1 MKSFNVTFHKEDNVD
16 NMQIQK
22 LNDEEYHN
30 ATIGGTRHLFE
41 IDTNIGFFVFFD
53 AEDKDGNVSH
63 LLLQF
68 EEEEEEPV
76 ACYSFAMK
84 DYYEFMALYLND
96 LEFIDETE
104 DQEEVE
110 LEESNSIHH
119 LVHLLFHII
128 EEGNDLEV

>member
-22 LNDEEYHN
+22 LNDEEYHSS
-30 ATIGGTRHLFE
+30 TEGGTRHLFE

-128 EEGNDLEV
+128 EEGNDIEA

>member
-16 NMQIQK
+16 NMLIQK
-22 LNDEEYHN
+22 LNDEEYHK
-30 ATIGGTRHLFE
+30 ATEGGTRHLFE

-53 AEDKDGNVSH
+53 SEDNDGNVSH
-63 LLLQF
+63 LLLQYED
-68 EEEEEEPV
+68 EEEDPI

-104 DQEEVE
+104 GEEEVE
-110 LEESNSIHH
+110 LEATNSIHH

>member
-16 NMQIQK
+16 NMLIQK
-22 LNDEEYHN
+22 LNDEEYQK
-30 ATIGGTRHLFE
+30 ATEGGTRHLFE
-41 IDTNIGFFVFFD
+41 IDTNVGFFVFFD
-53 AEDKDGNVSH
+53 SEDNDGNVSH
-63 LLLQF
+63 MLLQY
-68 EEEEEEPV
+68 EEDQEDPI

-110 LEESNSIHH
+110 LEASNSIHH

-128 EEGNDLEV
+128 EEGNDIEV